1 MHKQLHAIDWCDNWI
16 NNTLVRRREAS
27 DIFRV
32 HWQGEKS
39 TTRAAQPK
47 AGLDRCDMEFTK
59 MVSCSDSLST
69 SPFSIK
75 NILSYQCEKD
85 VAGFPRLTGEGFDD
99 AACSIPRPIVSPV
112 PYNPP
117 PLMYPCAS
125 FGPPLHAPTNWTSIG
140 MGKETVAWM
149 PSTSFM
155 THQFFPGKCKSLL
168 HLFGGCFE
176 HDRFFNHLHS
186 FVIALSV
193 CLTLLNEWFSD
204 SKP

>member
-1 MHKQLHAIDWCDNWI
+1 
-16 NNTLVRRREAS
+16 
-27 DIFRV
+27 
-32 HWQGEKS
+32 
-39 TTRAAQPK
+39 
-47 AGLDRCDMEFTK
+47 MEFTK
-59 MVSCSDSLST
+59 MVSCADSLST

-75 NILSYQCEKD
+75 NILNYQCEKD

-99 AACSIPRPIVSPV
+99 AVCSMPRPIVAPV

-117 PLMYPCAS
+117 PLMYPCAR
-125 FGPPLHAPTNWTSIG
+125 FGPPLHAPINWTSIG
-140 MGKETVAWM
+140 MGKETVAWT

-155 THQFFPGKCKSLL
+155 THQFFPGKCKALL

-176 HDRFFNHLHS
+176 YDRFFNHLHS
-186 FVIALSV
+186 SLIALSV